1 MTAAA
6 QSPVSADVLTDR
18 LAFLRAERDRTRAE
32 ILPEGAGDVADRA
45 TNVDGLVR
53 LSMLEER
60 IAALEDELAEGEHAS
75 SSPADGVVAPGRILT
90 LDLGDGPERFL
101 LGSFEQVGGEVDVIT
116 AGSPLGR
123 ALVGAQVGATVSYA
137 ARGNRNLTATV
148 LAVD

>member
-6 QSPVSADVLTDR
+6 QSRVSTEILTER

-60 IAALEDELAEGEHAS
+60 IAGLEDELAEGGHAA
-75 SSPADGVVAPGRILT
+75 PPVAEGVVAAGRMVT
-90 LDLGDGPERFL
+90 LDLGDGPELFL
-101 LGSFEQVGGEVDVIT
+101 LGSFEQVGGAVDVIT
-116 AGSPLGR
+116 SGSPLGR
-123 ALVGAQVGATVSYA
+123 ALVGAQVGSTVSYA
-137 ARGNRNLTATV
+137 ARSNRNLQAKV

>member
-6 QSPVSADVLTDR
+6 QSPVSADVLTER

-60 IAALEDELAEGEHAS
+60 IAALEDELAEGDHGATPS
-75 SSPADGVVAPGRILT
+75 ADGVVAPGRLVT
-90 LDLGDGPERFL
+90 LDLGDGPEQFL
-101 LGSFEQVGGEVDVIT
+101 LGSFEQVGGGVEVIT
-116 AGSPLGR
+116 SGSPLGR
-123 ALVGAQVGATVSYA
+123 ALVGASVGATVSYA
-137 ARGNRNLTATV
+137 ARSNRHLQATV